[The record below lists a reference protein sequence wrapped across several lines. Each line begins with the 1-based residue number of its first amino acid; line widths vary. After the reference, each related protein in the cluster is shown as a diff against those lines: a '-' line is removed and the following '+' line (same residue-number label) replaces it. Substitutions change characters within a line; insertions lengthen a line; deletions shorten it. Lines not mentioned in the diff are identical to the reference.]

1 MQTDP
6 ALSTT
11 DRLRAHGL
19 THRPS
24 RWPGQREVIDATG
37 VVLTTGNCVEVGEW
51 LDRREAG
58 ASIDRLARAWQP
70 QSAKRLE
77 EMDAAAA
84 EETFDASGG
93 AS

>member
-1 MQTDP
+1 MPATDP

-24 RWPGQREVIDATG
+24 RFPGQREVLDASG
-37 VVLTTGNCVEVGEW
+37 VVITTGNCVEVNAW
-51 LDRREAG
+51 LDRRE
-58 ASIDRLARAWQP
+58 S
-70 QSAKRLE
+70 
-77 EMDAAAA
+77 
-84 EETFDASGG
+84 SGG